1 MRQERILLFTLACV
15 QFSHIVDFMIMM
27 PLVDILMADLSINPQ
42 QFSFLVASYTL
53 SAGVSTLVA
62 ALYLDK
68 LNRKTVV
75 LVSFIGFLLGTVACG
90 LANTYPIFLAARIFT
105 GAFGGI
111 VGSIIYAI
119 IGDVIPLERRGRA
132 MGVIMAAFSLASVV
146 GVPVGYTLAYKFNW
160 HLPFLMIG
168 VFGLII
174 LALIYKYVP
183 SLSGHINKNDTSRKI
198 EVMTNVIKNPNQLR
212 ALLFMFL
219 MMMGHFTIIP
229 FITKYFINNV
239 HLEEFHITLVY
250 MIGGGLTIITAPIIG
265 RLADRYGRALVFSF
279 CAGLAIVPIL
289 AITNMGIVPP
299 YVALSFT
306 GMFFVFVSGRM
317 VPAQTM
323 LTAAAKTQNRGSF
336 MSIVTAIREFASSL
350 ASIISGIIVIEAAD
364 GRLVHYDK
372 VGYLAAVCSV
382 LAIIVAWRVKPVVED
397 RTA

>member
-1 MRQERILLFTLACV
+1 MKQERILLFTLACV

-27 PLVDILMADLSINPQ
+27 PLVDILMADLSINPK

-53 SAGVSTLVA
+53 SAGVATLVA

-75 LVSFIGFLLGTVACG
+75 FVSFIGFVVGTLACG
-90 LANTYPIFLAARIFT
+90 LANSYPFFLAARMFT

-119 IGDVIPLERRGRA
+119 VGDVIPLERRGKA
-132 MGVIMAAFSLASVV
+132 MGAIMAAFSIAAVV
-146 GVPVGYTLAYKFNW
+146 GVPLGYTIAYKFNW
-160 HLPFLMIG
+160 HIPFIMIAGFG
-168 VFGLII
+168 VVII
-174 LALIYKYVP
+174 GLIYKFVP

-219 MMMGHFTIIP
+219 MIMGHFTIIP

-239 HLEEFHITLVY
+239 GLKEHHITLVY
-250 MIGGGLTIITAPIIG
+250 MIGGGLTIVTAPIVG
-265 RLADRYGRALVFSF
+265 RLADRFGRALVFSI
-279 CAGLAIVPIL
+279 CAGLAIIPIFF
-289 AITNMGIVPP
+289 ITNMGMVPA
-299 YVALSFT
+299 YVALTFT

-336 MSIVTAIREFASSL
+336 MSIVTAVREFASSL
-350 ASIISGIIVIEAAD
+350 ASVISGIIVIEMAD
-364 GRLVHYDK
+364 GRLVHYEK
-372 VGYLAAVCSV
+372 VGYLAAFCSV
-382 LAIIVAWRVKPVVED
+382 LAIIIAWKVRPVD
-397 RTA
+397 DD

>member
-1 MRQERILLFTLACV
+1 MKQERILLFILACV

-27 PLVDILMADLSINPQ
+27 PLVDILMEDLSINPK

-53 SAGVSTLVA
+53 SAGVATLIA

-75 LVSFIGFLLGTVACG
+75 FTAFAGFVIGTFACG
-90 LANTYPIFLAARIFT
+90 LADTYPFFLAARIFT

-119 IGDVIPLERRGRA
+119 IGDVVPLERRGRA
-132 MGVIMAAFSLASVV
+132 MGVIMAAFSVASVV
-146 GVPVGYTLAYKFNW
+146 GVPLGYTLAYKFNW
-160 HLPFLMIG
+160 HFPFIMIASL
-168 VFGLII
+168 GLLI
-174 LALIYKYVP
+174 LFLIYKYVP

-239 HLEEFHITLVY
+239 HLKEHHITLVY
-250 MIGGGLTIITAPIIG
+250 MIGGGLTIISAPIVG
-265 RLADRYGRALVFSF
+265 RLADKYGRALVFSF
-279 CAGLAIVPIL
+279 CAGLAIIPIF

-299 YVALSFT
+299 YVALTFT

-336 MSIVTAIREFASSL
+336 MSIVTAVREFASSL

-364 GRLVHYDK
+364 GKLIHYDK
-372 VGYLAAVCSV
+372 VGYLAAFCSV
-382 LAIIVAWRVKPVVED
+382 LAIIIAWKVKPVAED
-397 RTA
+397 